1 MNLILSLITTALL
14 GLSPSTP
21 PSNVPIPEATQVVPV
36 VVISPTPGLKPESQA
51 LSDRMVAEATYVGSE
66 TVGKEKYT
74 VRAAGQVII
83 LYNSLDHV
91 LAICFM
97 PSVKFAF
104 RLSYAPDGF
113 LEDTEPLADFP
124 MDGKIYSV
132 KVFQENG
139 SDISFALCDET
150 GRPFFSVLGFKGAV
164 SPTPKGYRDYRK
176 PSGGLQPL

>member
-1 MNLILSLITTALL
+1 MNYIFTLITTALL
-14 GLSPSTP
+14 GLSPSAP
-21 PSNVPIPEATQVVPV
+21 PSNVPIPEAAQVVPV

-51 LSDRMVAEATYVGSE
+51 LSDRMMTEAAYVGSE

-91 LAICFM
+91 LAICSM

-113 LEDTEPLADFP
+113 LEGTEPLADFP
-124 MDGKIYSV
+124 MDGKLYSV
-132 KVFQENG
+132 KVFQEG
-139 SDISFALCDET
+139 SDISFALCDAT
-150 GRPFFSVLGFKGAV
+150 GRPFFSVLGFKGAI
-164 SPTPKGYRDYRK
+164 SPAPKGYRDYRK
-176 PSGGLQPL
+176 PSGGIQPF